1 MLVVATRTQTYAD
14 LRRRSVPLRTGR
26 VPTALLQRVL
36 AIGAALAHRTL
47 GHTRRTHQALSRTD
61 QVSRRARLPTFA
73 LGEGRARLS

>member
-47 GHTRRTHQALSRTD
+47 GTLAARIRR
-61 QVSRRARLPTFA
+61 
-73 LGEGRARLS
+73 